1 MAPATQQPAPSDI
14 QGNASRQLAVVV
26 VFGRRVVPALWRL
39 TFAAPISW
47 VVLNVGG
54 SGLAVGAVPQAT
66 CRACDSAPVVLERP
80 GRGRP
85 RLEEIIK
92 TKKSTYPAVED
103 TASRRRGLRIFHSAK
118 MGSACSEDTR
128 LRYGA
133 NLANFGRTW

>member
-1 MAPATQQPAPSDI
+1 MPFEEPVRSWRTKPSTRSAI
-14 QGNASRQLAVVV
+14 LAD
-26 VFGRRVVPALWRL
+26 GQRL
-39 TFAAPISW
+39 TFQTPISW

-54 SGLAVGAVPQAT
+54 SGLAVGVVPQAT
-66 CRACDSAPVVLERP
+66 CRACDLAPVVPERP

-85 RLEEIIK
+85 RLEEIIA
-92 TKKSTYPAVED
+92 TQISTYPAVED